1 MVWIMLGIMLGVM
14 LGVML
19 GLMLGPMIGDRILR
33 SYLQWGVMLTM
44 GGHADNGDVT

>member
-19 GLMLGPMIGDRILR
+19 GPMLGDMIER